1 MILSIE
7 HSFEGDQ
14 HSVTIQTDEAQSK
27 GTPNL
32 FAFSLSS
39 DDQERLRWYWED
51 FLQYPREAALDEAQE
66 AERRIDDIGADL
78 FGKIFASGAAQ
89 AIWRRVKPRL
99 ASTRIEITTPSSQGS
114 GDLPW
119 ELIRDPAGGVLA
131 TEAQAFVRVPQAG
144 EKVVPTR
151 PQGAQLRVLCVICRP
166 PAESGTPFRSTA
178 GLLLRSLAPPLRKRV
193 QLEFLRPP
201 TFGQLSSTLLEAEAM
216 SEPYHVLHVDCCG
229 VFADVELDGTPD
241 EVALF
246 EHEPQFSQVL
256 RGPHGY
262 LVFQDAT
269 LEQNFHLVD
278 GVSLAELLADARV
291 PLLTLCSTP
300 ASADKFSL
308 EPRDFDEDPTTTQ
321 QALLSVAHDASA
333 RGLSGALCLP
343 YGLDPICASEMTGKI
358 YNELVQGRSLG
369 ESVARVRRQG
379 RDITDRQV
387 TYGPIAFRDGAV
399 PVAYEREPAAVVSA
413 AKAKGESAVPL
424 QVLDAAASRE
434 TQAIDSPTVPV
445 GGFIRRD
452 ALLMRLDHAFDNYSI
467 VLLEGDPGQGKTALA
482 AEFARWYTRTGGND
496 GPVMYTSFD
505 HRISL
510 ASVLDQLARVFH
522 SALEESGHDWN
533 RVDPEERLEV
543 ILHVLNQIPC
553 FWIWDNVEAVEP
565 ATGESEWAAGE
576 REELTKFLRSARQS
590 QAKFLLASNP
600 AEHRWLGIM
609 PQRVSIS
616 GLPPC
621 ERLQMTRALLEQ
633 DDGRLEDGDDW
644 RPLLDYSEGNPLAL
658 ACLTTAAVKEDIDNA
673 AGLRALRG
681 RVVAAG
687 PEEGA
692 GVLQAAL
699 RYSVQKELG
708 DNDRRMMGL
717 LHLFRGTVHVDR
729 LAALATGP
737 ADAALP
743 HLKKN
748 RAFVELSDDP
758 ESTVLD
764 RAARLHLLRRRAE
777 GEFIMHPTLPPLLD
791 SLFQTAITSDPQ
803 SQAKKR
809 SLFDAL
815 RSRARQSEGGE
826 ESLARRAYVRSF
838 ADFGA
843 RSFERLKTGDPD
855 VEAELAVEEANLSH
869 ALSLA
874 RQNEWFDLIGG
885 CVQGLGALFEV
896 RGEVSAWESFVSE
909 LMKECAEHGAETAVA
924 GRDLYWRA
932 VIEQGVNA
940 AARMRHLPRA
950 ELLQRLCLHWDQ
962 EKAAGF
968 VATSPQEWDDEASR
982 VVRRC
987 AESVYRLSDLLRKQG
1002 FPEPKIDQEAVD
1014 LAQKLGDR
1022 ETAAQ
1027 WTFDLG
1033 LAYTDELGV
1042 RNLDLADRWF
1052 QQSLALKDDD
1062 DRLGKAA
1069 CYAELGRV
1077 SWEHFGMARKS
1088 NMAQVDLMRHLSDA
1102 RQHYMRAIENDPPD
1116 DWVKLAHHNQELGHI
1131 CFALGDLGRALPYY
1145 REAIR
1150 YYERQGN
1157 MVEAANTRFTLAL
1170 SLRDGGR
1177 LAEARKFA
1185 VDAHAGFQKTG
1196 GDPEMIGR
1204 AKRIVDSIEQRLEQQ
1219 KRQHQAGR
1227 NG

>member
-7 HSFEGDQ
+7 HSLEGDQ

-51 FLQYPREAALDEAQE
+51 FLQYPREEALDEAQE

-89 AIWRRVKPRL
+89 AILRRVKPRL

-131 TEAQAFVRVPQAG
+131 TEAQAFVRIPQAG
-144 EKVVPTR
+144 EKVAPAR
-151 PQGAQLRVLCVICRP
+151 PQGAPLRVLCVICRP
-166 PAESGTPFRSTA
+166 PAESGTLFRSTA
-178 GLLLRSLAPPLRKRV
+178 ALLLRSLAPSVRERV
-193 QLEFLRPP
+193 RLEFLRPP

-216 SEPYHVLHVDCCG
+216 SEPYHVVHIDCSG
-229 VFADVELDGTPD
+229 VFSDVELDGTPD
-241 EVALF
+241 EIASF

-291 PLLTLCSTP
+291 PLLTLCSAP
-300 ASADKFSL
+300 ASSDKLHL
-308 EPRDFDEDPTTTQ
+308 EPRDFDEDPTSMR

-333 RGLSGALCLP
+333 QGLLGALCLP

-358 YNELVQGRSLG
+358 YSELAQGRSLG

-387 TYGPIAFRDGAV
+387 TYGPIPFQEAGV
-399 PVAYEREPAAVVSA
+399 PVAYERESAPVVTA
-413 AKAKGESAVPL
+413 AKAKGEGAVPL

-434 TQAIDSPTVPV
+434 TQAIGSPTAPV

-452 ALLMRLDHAFDNYSI
+452 AVLMQLDHAFDNYSI

-522 SALEESGHDWN
+522 GALEESGHDWN
-533 RVDPEERLEV
+533 RVEPKERLEV
-543 ILHVLNQIPC
+543 ILHILNQIPC

-565 ATGESEWAAGE
+565 ATDESEWSAGE
-576 REELTKFLRSARQS
+576 REELTEFLRSARQS
-590 QAKFLLASNP
+590 QAKFLLVSNP

-609 PQRVSIS
+609 PQRVAIS

-621 ERLQMTRALLEQ
+621 ERLQMTRALLEE

-658 ACLTTAAVKEDIDNA
+658 ACLTTAAVKEDIDSA

-681 RVVAAG
+681 RVGAAV

-692 GVLQAAL
+692 GVLQATL
-699 RYSVQKELG
+699 RYTVHKGLG

-717 LHLFRGTVHVDR
+717 LHLFRGTAHVDR
-729 LAALATGP
+729 LAALAAGP

-764 RAARLHLLRRRAE
+764 RAAKLHLLRRRAE

-791 SLFQTAITSDPQ
+791 SLFQAAITADPQ

-815 RSRARQSEGGE
+815 RSRVKRREGDE
-826 ESLARRAYVRSF
+826 ESVATRAYVRSF
-838 ADFGA
+838 ADFGT

-874 RQNEWFDLIGG
+874 RQNEWFDLISG

-896 RGEVSAWESFVSE
+896 RGQVSTWEGFVSE
-909 LMKECAEHGAETAVA
+909 LMEECAERGTETAVA
-924 GRDLYWRA
+924 GRGLYWRA
-932 VIEQGVNA
+932 VVEQGVNA
-940 AARMRHLPRA
+940 AARMRHLSRA
-950 ELLQRLCLHWDQ
+950 EQLQRLSLHWDR
-962 EKAAGF
+962 EIAVPVLLAE
-968 VATSPQEWDDEASR
+968 PEEWDDGAR
-982 VVRRC
+982 QVVRQC
-987 AESVYRLSDLLRKQG
+987 AESLYRLSGILRKQG

-1014 LAQKLGDR
+1014 FLQKLGER

-1033 LAYTDELGV
+1033 LAYTDEPGV
-1042 RNLDLADRWF
+1042 RNLDQADRWF
-1052 QQSLALKDDD
+1052 QQSLALKDDG

-1077 SWEHFGMARKS
+1077 SWELFGMARKS
-1088 NMAQVDLMRHLSDA
+1088 NMARVDLMKHLSDA

-1131 CFALGDLGRALPYY
+1131 CFALGDLGRALPHY

-1157 MVEAANTRFTLAL
+1157 IVEAANTRFTLAV

-1196 GDPEMIGR
+1196 RDTEMITR
-1204 AKRIVDSIEQRLEQQ
+1204 AKRIVDTIEQRLEQQ
-1219 KRQHQAGR
+1219 KQQRQPGR